1 MPVMAKPRKT
11 VSLRELVDWVN
22 ERNAT
27 STCEPSVRE
36 GWNSLASTF
45 LMSTNAYAGF
55 GYLRSDE
62 LAGDAKGKPPG
73 IVPDDSGDSRH
84 EFPDETRIRFIIRK
98 GL

>member
-1 MPVMAKPRKT
+1 MANPRKT

-27 STCEPSVRE
+27 STCGPSVRE
-36 GWNSLASTF
+36 GWNSLASAF

-55 GYLRSDE
+55 GYLRADE
-62 LAGDAKGKPPG
+62 LTGEAKGKPPG
-73 IVPDDSGDSRH
+73 IISGDPNT
-84 EFPDETRIRFIIRK
+84 FPDESRIRFIVRK